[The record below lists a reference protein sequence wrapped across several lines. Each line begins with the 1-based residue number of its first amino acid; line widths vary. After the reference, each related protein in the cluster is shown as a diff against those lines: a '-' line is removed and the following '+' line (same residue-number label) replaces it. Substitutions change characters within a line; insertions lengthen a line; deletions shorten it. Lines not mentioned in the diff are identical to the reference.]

1 MDTRLLIIK
10 GEFISPYLIDNMN
23 KFVKTIP
30 TNKVYTEY
38 LRSINGIL
46 ELTDREIQLLGYMM
60 EIQVKIS
67 LKTNDIIKSIT
78 ATPIRKQIF
87 KELGISKSNYINYL
101 KTYKSKGLLIKVN
114 EDSYF
119 VNDKIFPI
127 IIGDRV
133 QITIVLKLDETNK

>member
-1 MDTRLLIIK
+1 
-10 GEFISPYLIDNMN
+10 MN

-30 TNKVYTEY
+30 SSKVYIEY
-38 LRSINGIL
+38 LRAINGIV
-46 ELTDREIQLLGYMM
+46 ELTDREIQLLAYMM
-60 EIQVKIS
+60 EIQAK
-67 LKTNDIIKSIT
+67 LTNKDIIKSII

-101 KTYKSKGLLIKVN
+101 KTYKNKGLLIKVN
-114 EDSYF
+114 DDSYF

-127 IIGDRV
+127 VIGDRV